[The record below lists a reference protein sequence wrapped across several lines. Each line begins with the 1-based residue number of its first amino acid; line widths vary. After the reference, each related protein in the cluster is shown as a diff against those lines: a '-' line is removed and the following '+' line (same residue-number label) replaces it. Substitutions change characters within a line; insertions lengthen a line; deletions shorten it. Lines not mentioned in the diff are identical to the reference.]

1 MIFPLGISAKGD
13 SNTASSRRDTQ
24 PSPKA
29 EERFVRLLTPTENK
43 RLNELVGFLCVIVAV
58 LLAGAVISYSPQDAA
73 FNVSREYSDGGPD
86 RNWVGPVGA
95 SSADARFQVCR
106 CG

>member
-43 RLNELVGFLCVIVAV
+43 GLNELFGFLCIIVAV
-58 LLAGAVISYSPQDAA
+58 LLAAALVSDSPQDAE
-73 FNVSREYSDGGPD
+73 FNVSRQSSDCGPG
-86 RNWVGPVGA
+86 RSWVGSVGA
-95 SSADARFQVCR
+95 NRLDVL
-106 CG
+106 